1 MYSLFEVRYMKYL
14 SEYLEYLKYQ
24 KNYSDETIH
33 SYSIDIEEFL
43 DYINSE
49 CINIC
54 EVGYDVV
61 KAWLIHLDEKKNKST
76 TVSRKISSLRGFY
89 KYLINNKVMNSNP
102 FSLVSLPKKERHLPR
117 FFYYNELEEMFQVPK
132 LNTALGQ
139 RDRLLLEMLYATGVR
154 VSELVNIKVSDINGE
169 EIKILGKG
177 NKERIVEFGDYAES
191 ILELY
196 LNEGYKSLNVKK
208 SEYLFLN
215 NRGGKLTT
223 RGVRYILDNIINKTT
238 IDKKISPHMLR
249 HTFATHLL
257 NEGCDL
263 LTVQELLGHE
273 SLTATSIYTH
283 ITNDRLKEV
292 YFKCHPRAKK

>member
-14 SEYLEYLKYQ
+14 SDYLEYLKYQ

-61 KAWLIHLDEKKNKST
+61 KAWLINLDEKKNKST

-89 KYLINNKVMNSNP
+89 KYLINNKVIDSNP

-169 EIKILGKG
+169 EIKVLGKG

-196 LNEGYKSLNVKK
+196 LKEGYKHLNIKK

>member
-1 MYSLFEVRYMKYL
+1 MKYL
-14 SEYLEYLKYQ
+14 SDYLEYLKYQ

-61 KAWLIHLDEKKNKST
+61 KAWLINLDEKKNKST

-89 KYLINNKVMNSNP
+89 KYLINNKVIDSNP

-169 EIKILGKG
+169 EIKVLGKG

-196 LNEGYKSLNVKK
+196 LNEGYKHLNIKK

>member
-1 MYSLFEVRYMKYL
+1 MKYL
-14 SEYLEYLKYQ
+14 SDYLEYLKYQ

-61 KAWLIHLDEKKNKST
+61 KAWLINLDERKNKST

-89 KYLINNKVMNSNP
+89 KYLINNKVIDSNP

-169 EIKILGKG
+169 EIKVLGKG

-196 LNEGYKSLNVKK
+196 LKEGYKHLNIKK

>member
-1 MYSLFEVRYMKYL
+1 MKYL
-14 SEYLEYLKYQ
+14 SDYLEYLKYQ

-54 EVGYDVV
+54 EVDYDVV
-61 KAWLIHLDEKKNKST
+61 KAWLINLDEKKNKST

-89 KYLINNKVMNSNP
+89 KYLINNKVIDSNP

-169 EIKILGKG
+169 EIRVLGKG

-196 LNEGYKSLNVKK
+196 LKEGYKHLNIKK

>member
-49 CINIC
+49 CVNIC

-61 KAWLIHLDEKKNKST
+61 KAWLINLDEKKNKST

-89 KYLINNKVMNSNP
+89 KYLINNKVIDSNP

-169 EIKILGKG
+169 EIKVLGKG

>member
-1 MYSLFEVRYMKYL
+1 MKYL

-169 EIKILGKG
+169 EIKVLGKG

>member
-1 MYSLFEVRYMKYL
+1 MKYL

-49 CINIC
+49 CVNIC

-61 KAWLIHLDEKKNKST
+61 KAWLINLDEKKNKST

-89 KYLINNKVMNSNP
+89 KYLINNKVIDSNP

-169 EIKILGKG
+169 EIKVLGKG